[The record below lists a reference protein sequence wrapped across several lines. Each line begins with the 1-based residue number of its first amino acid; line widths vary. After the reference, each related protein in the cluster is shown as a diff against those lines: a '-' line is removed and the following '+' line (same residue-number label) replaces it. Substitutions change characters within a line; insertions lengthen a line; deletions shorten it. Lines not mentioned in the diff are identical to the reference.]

1 MRSVRLSAGLVQLPN
16 LMRRST
22 DRILT
27 THVGSL
33 IRPKELLAQATAA
46 RQQPEH
52 EPRYQQALRQA
63 TADVVRQQLEA
74 GLDIINDG
82 EYGKSSWA
90 NYVLDRMTG
99 FEFRP
104 DTMYEATWLGRDR
117 FRFAEF
123 MAEQFPRGA
132 KGAPGHA
139 CVGPITYQGHEAIR
153 RNISDLKT
161 ALAAA
166 GVAEGFMTAVAP
178 ASTGYDASNEFYK
191 DERDYVFAIA
201 DALRQEYLEIV
212 NSGLVLQVDDA
223 VLANMYDE
231 IVQHGPEKYWQWA
244 ELRVEA
250 LNHALR
256 GIPEDRVRY
265 HVCFGSWH
273 VPHVADAPLEALL
286 PLMLKVQAGAYSIE
300 AANVRHEHEWRV
312 WQRAKLAPGKILIP
326 GVVTHHTTSVEHPR
340 LVADRIVRFASLVGR
355 ENVIAST
362 DCGFAQLEAYQRVH
376 PQIMWAKLQT
386 LAEGTRIASE
396 ELWGVR
402 MEQRGAGLAF

>member
-1 MRSVRLSAGLVQLPN
+1 
-16 LMRRST
+16 MRRST

-33 IRPKELLAQATAA
+33 IRPKELLEQATAA

-52 EPRYQQALRQA
+52 LPRYQHALQQA

-74 GLDIINDG
+74 GIDIVNDG

-104 DTMYEATWLGRDR
+104 DTLYEATWLGRDR

-123 MAEQFPRGA
+123 MAAQFPRGA

-139 CVGPITYQGHEAIR
+139 CIAPITYQGYEAVR
-153 RNISDLKT
+153 RNISDLKA
-161 ALAAA
+161 ALTAA

-201 DALRQEYLEIV
+201 EALREEYLEIV

-231 IVQHGPEKYWQWA
+231 IMQQGHERYWQWA

-273 VPHVADAPLEALL
+273 VPHVADAPLEAIL
-286 PLMLKVQAGAYSIE
+286 PLMLKVRAGAYSIE

-312 WQRAKLAPGKILIP
+312 WQTTKLSPGKILIP

-355 ENVIAST
+355 ENVVAST

-386 LAEGTRIASE
+386 LAEGARIASE

-402 MEQRGAGLAF
+402 MEPRRAGLAF